1 MRTQDSQWNGQQVH
15 ITSLGISNLRILEN
29 LNIDPSP
36 GINFIVGDNGA
47 GKTSVLEAI
56 YLAGRG
62 RTFRHT
68 DASPMIREGAESVT
82 VVVETANRGTERRS
96 ILGIRRGK
104 KELICRLNGQ
114 DVKKRSILAEALP
127 VQWIG
132 SQPQLF
138 LGMGPDVRRRFI
150 DMGMFHVEHSYLE
163 ILGEFQRNLRQ
174 RNAAIRQGQGESV
187 RIWNQPLANA
197 AETLHRNRSRFV
209 DELMSR
215 TLEIHASW
223 NPDYSLSYRFKAGW
237 NPDTPLIQQ
246 LEEKIGVDL
255 SLGYTSR
262 GPQRAELELIA
273 DGGLAEKKLSR
284 GQQKLLV
291 LSINLALIDLLSN
304 HACAAPI
311 LLIDDLAAELDPG
324 NRERM
329 MSELETREGQ
339 VFLTKIE
346 SGSLEA
352 GKPGAK
358 MFHVE
363 HGALC
368 DS

>member
-1 MRTQDSQWNGQQVH
+1 MY

-29 LNIDPSP
+29 LRIEPCP
-36 GINFIVGDNGA
+36 GINFVVGDNGA

-68 DASPMIREGAESVT
+68 DAGPMIREGADSVT
-82 VVVETANRGTERRS
+82 VVLETADSGSDRRS

-104 KELICRLNGQ
+104 KDVSCRLNGE
-114 DVKKRSILAEALP
+114 DVHKRSVLAEALP

-150 DMGMFHVEHSYLE
+150 DMGVFHVEHSYLE

-174 RNAAIRQGQGESV
+174 RNAAIRQGDADSV
-187 RIWNQPLANA
+187 RIWNRPFALS
-197 AETLHRNRSRFV
+197 AEIMNRHRSRFV
-209 DELMSR
+209 EDLMVR
-215 TLEIHASW
+215 TMEIHATLQ
-223 NPDYSLSYRFKAGW
+223 PGYTLSYRFKTGW
-237 NPDTPLIQQ
+237 NPDTTLIQQ
-246 LEEKIGVDL
+246 LDDKVESDL
-255 SLGYTSR
+255 RLGYTAR
-262 GPQRAELELIA
+262 GPQRAELDLMA

-291 LSINLALIDLLSN
+291 LAINLALMDILAKN
-304 HACAAPI
+304 RRTAPI
-311 LLIDDLAAELDPG
+311 VLVDDLAAELDPG
-324 NRERM
+324 NRERIM
-329 MSELETREGQ
+329 TEFEERGGQ

-346 SGSLEA
+346 ESALRA
-352 GKPGAK
+352 IDTGAK
-358 MFHVE
+358 TFHVE
-363 HGALC
+363 HGTLC
-368 DS
+368 TA